1 MEIDL
6 NKIYNEDCL
15 VTLSKVPDNFI
26 DLTVTSPPYNI
37 GIKYDVYNDNVE
49 WKEYYDWTKEWIKEL
64 FRTTKE
70 DGRVCI
76 NHYLSCGQP
85 NNRHA
90 PLMKINEIAKKVARN
105 ILDDWFEKNKHSY
118 DAVEEPL
125 EYVEEGNDFLV
136 FHQNL

>member
-1 MEIDL
+1 MVEL

-15 VTLSKVPDNFI
+15 ITLSNIPDNFI
-26 DLTVTSPPYNI
+26 DLTVTSPPYNV
-37 GIKYDVYNDNVE
+37 GIKYDVYNDEIE
-49 WKEYYDWTKEWIKEL
+49 WKEYYDWTREWIKEL

-90 PLMKINEIAKKVARN
+90 PLMKINEIATE
-105 ILDDWFEKNKHSY
+105 IGFKHHGL
-118 DAVEEPL
+118 AV
-125 EYVEEGNDFLV
+125 
-136 FHQNL
+136 